1 MKCCIESSVL
11 QLYSILDLHAA
22 FPSSSLLRDM
32 VPCAAPVSHYRH
44 WWFSNRLLSFAHH
57 CALTLSLPLATA
69 NIHLPPTAW
78 PALISSP
85 CSSECVLSHDLC
97 SPICPVA
104 STITVLARMGFLPT
118 VKQST
123 DFFFATLIN
132 SFNFSSKHPFTRRG
146 HLQFSACK
154 LLSTLLWFNF
164 AHIFT
169 VRTIPMLQL
178 IITISSTD

>member
-123 DFFFATLIN
+123 DFFFFLLHWSIP
-132 SFNFSSKHPFTRRG
+132 SISP
-146 HLQFSACK
+146 
-154 LLSTLLWFNF
+154 LSTLLLEEDIYSFQH
-164 AHIFT
+164 ASSCQHYYDLTLLIFS
-169 VRTIPMLQL
+169 L
-178 IITISSTD
+178 

>member
-85 CSSECVLSHDLC
+85 CSSAFAWSLQPHLSCRFYHYSL
-97 SPICPVA
+97 
-104 STITVLARMGFLPT
+104 G
-118 VKQST
+118 T
-123 DFFFATLIN
+123 DGVFCQLLSNLLIFFFFATLIN

-154 LLSTLLWFNF
+154 LLSALLWFNF
-164 AHIFT
+164 AVLIFS
-169 VRTIPMLQL
+169 L
-178 IITISSTD
+178 